1 MRAPP
6 SRTALRRILREC
18 MIRVVLPCFHAA
30 DRVGAGW
37 EFALRPHADSPRDRW
52 GPRLRREADA
62 AADGRPLSGACRGP
76 KWMYSDDQE
85 TVSHALS
92 CLEGIRWVQTG
103 QVMTSRVLSDRLV
116 VGRRDDPRPPAIR
129 GPYRAAMR
137 PASHSG
143 GPAYGA
149 APASGIYQAEALVT
163 ASPKGQLRRV
173 WGRTG
178 RTARG

>member
-1 MRAPP
+1 VT
-6 SRTALRRILREC
+6 SG
-18 MIRVVLPCFHAA
+18 VGGVLPCIQFFFFQAE
-30 DRVGAGW
+30 D
-37 EFALRPHADSPRDRW
+37 
-52 GPRLRREADA
+52 
-62 AADGRPLSGACRGP
+62 
-76 KWMYSDDQE
+76 
-85 TVSHALS
+85 
-92 CLEGIRWVQTG
+92 GIRVFHVTGVQTCA
-103 QVMTSRVLSDRLV
+103 LPILV